1 MFRYCNCVGLD
12 STGLSAQAGLMW
24 ETVEVP
30 VWTIWLVAALAVVG
44 LLDRI
49 ITPSLRWVFRRRVN
63 RAVDRLNARLHVQI
77 QPFKLT
83 KRQVLIDRL
92 VDDPEVLTEMQLH
105 IDQTGHSRS
114 AVGAEVERYAREIVP
129 SFSAYAYFAVGARVS
144 RWIAQALYR
153 VRLGAFDELALT
165 QVDPK
170 ATVVFVMNHRSNVD
184 YLLVTYLASTQS
196 ALSYAVGEWARV
208 WPLSRIIRAMG
219 AYFIRRRSRN
229 ALYRKVLARYV
240 RMATDAGVTQAI
252 FPEGGLSRDGRL
264 APPKLGLLSY
274 IVEGFDASVRD
285 VVFVP
290 VGLNY
295 DRVLEDRVLLGTE
308 GSPGDAARFR
318 VSAWTAACYVAR
330 LFWLRLTGRL
340 HRFGYACVSFGTP
353 LSLSGFLAETRS
365 DPVADLGAELSSRIG
380 AVIPVLP
387 VSLIARVLLK
397 QTGAVSRIDLKLRAA
412 EELDDLHALGA
423 HSHIPRADLDYAVE
437 VGLRM
442 LLLRGIVQE
451 DQHGINLPE
460 TERGVLSY
468 YAHAIAHLGAGR
480 QNVRS
485 TEVARSA

>member
-1 MFRYCNCVGLD
+1 
-12 STGLSAQAGLMW
+12 MW

-30 VWTIWLVAALAVVG
+30 VWAVWLVAVLALVG
-44 LLDRI
+44 LLDRV
-49 ITPSLRWVFRRRVN
+49 ITPSLRWVFRRRLN
-63 RAVDRLNARLHVQI
+63 RAIDRLNEKLQVQI

-92 VDDPEVLTEMQLH
+92 VNDPQVLEEMQAH
-105 IDQTGHSRS
+105 MAETGKPRDVV
-114 AVGAEVERYAREIVP
+114 AAEVERYAREIVP
-129 SFSAYAYFAVGARVS
+129 AFSAYAYFSVGARIS

-153 VRLGAFDELALT
+153 VRLGAFDETALRE
-165 QVDPK
+165 VDPN

-274 IVEGFDASVRD
+274 IVDGFDPDVRD

-295 DRVLEDRVLLGTE
+295 DRVLEDRILLGTD
-308 GSPGDAARFR
+308 GAPGDAARFK
-318 VSAWTAACYVAR
+318 VSPLTAAGYILR
-330 LFWLRLTGRL
+330 LIWLRLTGRL
-340 HRFGYACVSFGTP
+340 YRFGYACVSFGSP
-353 LSLSGFLAETRS
+353 LSLSTFLATPHQ
-365 DPVADLGAELSSRIG
+365 DAVAALGSELVERIG
-380 AVIPVLP
+380 AVVPVLP
-387 VSLIARVLLK
+387 VSLIARVLLRSD
-397 QTGAVSRIDLKLRAA
+397 GPISEIDLKLAVAR
-412 EELDDLHALGA
+412 ELDALHAIGA
-423 HSHIPRADLDYAVE
+423 HSHVPRADLDYAVA

-442 LLLRGIVQE
+442 LSLRRIVEDRAQGIE
-451 DQHGINLPE
+451 ARA
-460 TERGVLSY
+460 TERDVLAY
-468 YAHAIAHLGAGR
+468 YANAIGHLGQAKGSR
-480 QNVRS
+480 PPS
-485 TEVARSA
+485 